1 MVVEAELRR
10 KRFFTNTYRKLVL
23 FFHKLSNISRH
34 LRKFT
39 GECNLGILYS
49 SSLLMVEATC
59 GGTGVLEGTE
69 GHARGC
75 TGGTRGHALGG
86 RETVDEGTLGHARVP
101 SGRAETCDA
110 DLGPLLGGT
119 SEGAQRDFGRVRVRC
134 R

>member
-1 MVVEAELRR
+1 
-10 KRFFTNTYRKLVL
+10 
-23 FFHKLSNISRH
+23 
-34 LRKFT
+34 
-39 GECNLGILYS
+39 
-49 SSLLMVEATC
+49 MVEATC